1 MMTYPFLPDNMSGLY
16 NRVLRAKPVE
26 IGALAA
32 EPPGRAALSAEA
44 KRRRILEE
52 AKSAVL
58 ERIRHPR

>member
-1 MMTYPFLPDNMSGLY
+1 MMTYPFLPSDMSGLY
-16 NRVLRAKPVE
+16 NRVLKAKPSD
-26 IGALAA
+26 IGASSA
-32 EPPGRAALSAEA
+32 ELRGRASLSAEA